1 MQLETLSRLRKL
13 AKVDYKE
20 EEADNAEEVLFDVRN
35 LKVYYYTLDG
45 VVKAVDDVSLKIY
58 RGETLSLVGESGC
71 GKSTL
76 SLALCRLVQRPGK
89 IVGGQILYKGRE
101 DILKYD
107 EKQIQRFRGSKVA
120 IVFQD
125 PTSSLN
131 PVFRIGDQIVEAITL
146 HQMLKGK
153 EAWERSFEALSLVKI
168 PSPEDMAHSYPHQ
181 YSAGMRQR
189 AMIALALSCNPDLI
203 IADEPTSNL
212 DVTIQAQILLLLK
225 ELKEKLGTSILL
237 VTHDLGVTAQLAD
250 RVAVMYAGKIV
261 EIALVEEFYR
271 NPLHPYSKALLGAI
285 PPPHFDVDRLQEIK
299 GDVPS
304 LVDPPEG
311 CRFHPRCEFAMEICS
326 KKDPKLVKK
335 GNREVACFLF
345 KKG

>member
-1 MQLETLSRLRKL
+1 MN
-13 AKVDYKE
+13 KE
-20 EEADNAEEVLFDVRN
+20 EKEVLFDVRN

-45 VVKAVDDVSLKIY
+45 IVRAVDDVSLKIFK
-58 RGETLSLVGESGC
+58 GETLSLVGESGC

-89 IVGGQILYKGRE
+89 IVGGKILYKGKE

-107 EKQIQRFRGSKVA
+107 AKQIQQFRGSKVA

-131 PVFRIGDQIVEAITL
+131 PVFRIGDQIVEAITI

-153 EAWERSFEALSLVKI
+153 DAWDKSYEALSLVKI

-189 AMIALALSCNPDLI
+189 AMIALALSCNPDLL

-225 ELKEKLGTSILL
+225 ELKEKLGASILL

-261 EIALVEEFYR
+261 EIGPVEEFYR

-285 PPPHFDVDRLQEIK
+285 PPPHKDVEVLKEIK
-299 GDVPS
+299 GEVPS
-304 LVDPPEG
+304 LINPPKG
-311 CRFHPRCEFAMEICS
+311 CRFHPRCEYATEICTKS
-326 KKDPKLVKK
+326 DPRLIKVAEERK
-335 GNREVACFLF
+335 VACFLYE
-345 KKG
+345 KGD

>member
-1 MQLETLSRLRKL
+1 M
-13 AKVDYKE
+13 DE
-20 EEADNAEEVLFDVRN
+20 EEKEVLFDIRN

-58 RGETLSLVGESGC
+58 KGETLSLVGESGC

-76 SLALCRLVQRPGK
+76 SLSLCRLVQRPGK
-89 IVGGQILYKGRE
+89 IVGGEILYKGSE

-107 EKQIQRFRGSKVA
+107 EKQIQQFRGSKVA

-131 PVFRIGDQIVEAITL
+131 PVFRIGDQIVEAITI
-146 HQMLKGK
+146 HQALKGK
-153 EAWERSFEALSLVKI
+153 EAWKKSYEALSLVKI

-189 AMIALALSCNPDLI
+189 AMIALALSCNPDLV

-261 EIALVEEFYR
+261 EIGPVEDFYKK
-271 NPLHPYSKALLGAI
+271 PLHPYSKALLGAI
-285 PPPHFDVDRLQEIK
+285 PPPHKDVDMLQEIK
-299 GDVPS
+299 GEVSS
-304 LVDPPEG
+304 LVNPPEG
-311 CRFHPRCEFAMEICS
+311 CRFHPRCEHAMDICT
-326 KKDPKLVKK
+326 KKDPELIDV
-335 GNREVACFLF
+335 GNGRKVACFLY
-345 KKG
+345 KEGVMK